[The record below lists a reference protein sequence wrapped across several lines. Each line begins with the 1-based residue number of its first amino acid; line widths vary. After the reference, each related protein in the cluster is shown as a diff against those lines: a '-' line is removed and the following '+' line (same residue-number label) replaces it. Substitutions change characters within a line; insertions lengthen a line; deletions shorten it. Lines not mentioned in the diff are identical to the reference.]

1 MMIPVSRA
9 GIYQT
14 VRGVDRAEALASEV
28 IITAKEGQRVLPL
41 PEGNT
46 YLGFLF
52 AYGETAL
59 GVEHRLRQAHRS
71 LEFEIAEMLPVMSR

>member
-1 MMIPVSRA
+1 
-9 GIYQT
+9 
-14 VRGVDRAEALASEV
+14 VDRAEILADGV

-59 GVEHRLRQAHRS
+59 GVENRLRQAHQT
-71 LEFEIAEMLPVMSR
+71 LEFEIVETLPVVSR

>member
-1 MMIPVSRA
+1 VE
-9 GIYQT
+9 
-14 VRGVDRAEALASEV
+14 RAEAFADEV
-28 IITAKEGQRVLPL
+28 TITAKDGQRVLPL

-59 GVEHRLRQAHRS
+59 GVEERLRRAHDA
-71 LEFEIAEMLPVMSR
+71 LNFEITEMLPVVGR